1 MRSQLSF
8 RALQARATTA
18 SRCLPSPVAPF
29 RGWPEPCPPAR
40 ATVNARATEDAR
52 ARATSRAR
60 SFDCLATGGA
70 PRGTATVHERARS
83 SPDTHGAMGR
93 DSTAQVS
100 RRGCRVTRRLFATWE
115 PVRGSRRGRAPSS
128 GREPRPWTRLRLCR
142 RIPPCPGAQGLG
154 CSPAG
159 TAATAS
165 CPRAPANPFDALIGC
180 KGLLRSRGG
189 SRRKAENLVS
199 TVNFHH
205 GFRGN
210 PARCDVISSVISI
223 APLPLAG
230 AGFHRKPLEPAGRIC
245 RLRWWWCLWSSQAA
259 SLG

>member
-1 MRSQLSF
+1 MSTRPSGIRHWDPPAPVCSSGAPDIASGSCCLGPWPSSTMRSQLSF

-60 SFDCLATGGA
+60 SFDCLATEGA

-165 CPRAPANPFDALIGC
+165 CPRAPAN
-180 KGLLRSRGG
+180 
-189 SRRKAENLVS
+189 
-199 TVNFHH
+199 
-205 GFRGN
+205 
-210 PARCDVISSVISI
+210 
-223 APLPLAG
+223 LAM
-230 AGFHRKPLEPAGRIC
+230 R
-245 RLRWWWCLWSSQAA
+245 
-259 SLG
+259 